1 MGDGPILF
9 ADRFHGALGAW
20 ACGNCAS
27 PGPFHTFPN
36 WLFYALVVTG
46 VFWVITPPLLAFLG
60 TAEWFRI
67 RRAPVGRFV
76 LVAVVGQVVLY
87 LPYFYQSARFVAPAV
102 LMLMVLSAAAIPR
115 LAARGLRP
123 KNAIP
128 VRGVPPVS
136 WKHSVWENDAPDR
149 EVRDRFD
156 IL

>member
-1 MGDGPILF
+1 
-9 ADRFHGALGAW
+9 
-20 ACGNCAS
+20 
-27 PGPFHTFPN
+27 
-36 WLFYALVVTG
+36 VVTG

-102 LMLMVLSAAAIPR
+102 LMLIVLSAAAIPR
-115 LAARGLRP
+115 LAARGFRL

-128 VRGVPPVS
+128 VLNRADQNTTVTS
-136 WKHSVWENDAPDR
+136 DETALSEFESISDHLS
-149 EVRDRFD
+149 
-156 IL
+156 